1 MKQVGNLAVVCAK
14 RPDLLLQ
21 IYDGNVTVDIGL
33 GPSRAVMAAKWD
45 DDIKIKNIIHAINFG
60 RFAENREART

>member
-21 IYDGNVTVDIGL
+21 ISDGNVTVHIGH
-33 GPSRAVMAAKWD
+33 GSSRAVLTATWD
-45 DDIKIKNIIHAINFG
+45 DDIKINNIIHALNFG
-60 RFAENREART
+60 VFAEKKEACM